1 MKKRRV
7 KTSSSGRMKIKERRY
22 NVIMITLVVVL
33 FGGYFVWLGYG
44 IYKQERHD
52 YIVRENLKS
61 MPVPGAPIDPKM
73 VCMVNN
79 MYMGIDQIPVLV
91 QNKTYYGCCDK
102 CVRDLNED
110 ETVRYAIDPFS
121 NVRVDKALAFITMN
135 SKQKGAILYFE
146 SKENAK
152 RYFEND

>member
-1 MKKRRV
+1 
-7 KTSSSGRMKIKERRY
+7 
-22 NVIMITLVVVL
+22 
-33 FGGYFVWLGYG
+33 
-44 IYKQERHD
+44 
-52 YIVRENLKS
+52 
-61 MPVPGAPIDPKM
+61 
-73 VCMVNN
+73 
-79 MYMGIDQIPVLV
+79 MGIDQIPVLV

-135 SKQKGAILYFE
+135 SKQKGTILYFE